1 MNTRMTAEEKTRL
14 ECEQARRQIEESL
27 DRTRSTM
34 QRQELLKRLWRL
46 EVNENR
52 ELPCA

>member
-1 MNTRMTAEEKTRL
+1 MNTRATAEEKTRL
-14 ECEQARRQIEESL
+14 ESERARRQIEESL

-46 EVNENR
+46 ELKAR
-52 ELPCA
+52 RATTG